1 MDQVTRLKGRHDLFK
16 HKVFDDFVAA
26 LNSMQLDSI
35 EVYIHPDMKQYE
47 KYEYEW
53 AYAAGPKP

>member
-1 MDQVTRLKGRHDLFK
+1 MSLKGRHNLFQ

-26 LNSMQLDSI
+26 LNSMKLDSI

-47 KYEYEW
+47 DYEYEW
-53 AYAAGPKP
+53 IYAAGPKT

>member
-1 MDQVTRLKGRHDLFK
+1 MDQVTSLKGSHPLWKDE
-16 HKVFDDFVAA
+16 VFDDFVAA
-26 LNSMQLDSI
+26 LNSMELDSI

-53 AYAAGPKP
+53 THAAGPKT